1 MPWPLTVAS
10 HFGLRRL
17 ELVVAKEQHYN
28 TLVSFNLSSL
38 FFSAP
43 TPPITGGPHLLPRLP
58 PHGRADSLSAHSLP
72 RSAQPPPKMTLAA
85 DCEPHL
91 RFVTE
96 ALGCRLEVVNMWIGD
111 ERSTTSFHKGHKH
124 SFLLPAPSHRCASR
138 SQYPYSPITGEF
150 ELEIESPAIL

>member
-1 MPWPLTVAS
+1 MFL
-10 HFGLRRL
+10 F
-17 ELVVAKEQHYN
+17 
-28 TLVSFNLSSL
+28 SL
-38 FFSAP
+38 FLISFLSL
-43 TPPITGGPHLLPRLP
+43 PITGGPHLLPRLP

-72 RSAQPPPKMTLAA
+72 RSAQPPLKTTLAA
-85 DCEPHL
+85 DCDPHL
-91 RFVTE
+91 RFVSE

-150 ELEIESPAIL
+150 ELEIESPAILLLQALIAKLVKSTSEVNELKLKV